1 MASKQGRGPDDFL
14 KILSGGHVLK
24 SSGVTALQ
32 LGELASGSSP
42 GTDCVALGSNLCFVL
57 V

>member
-1 MASKQGRGPDDFL
+1 MTSKQGCGPDDFL

-32 LGELASGSSP
+32 LGELASGCSP
-42 GTDCVALGSNLCFVL
+42 GTDCVALGFSLCFEL

>member
-1 MASKQGRGPDDFL
+1 MTSKQGRGPDDFL

-32 LGELASGSSP
+32 LGELASGCSP
-42 GTDCVALGSNLCFVL
+42 GTDCVALGSSLCFEL